1 MWDFDEKA
9 FDQFIRKRFNLEK
22 KDDLKKNEKEENIDH
37 LNEAALSEAIS
48 ESLNEN
54 STKEDVRR
62 EENRNIDTYTY
73 DYPTISSINIS
84 PSKYSIFSDKPREQ
98 LKTDTTSK
106 LSIKESTWSSGA
118 LKESSVKASETKI
131 QLPNFQSGVKTN
143 SNNMRSSSSNML
155 NNPSSQT
162 RSSDGRF
169 SSKYET
175 SNIVIGSKTTTSTL
189 GSTSTSTLGSKT
201 TSSTLNGETRQQTVP
216 VPWNKPNIA
225 SSVNQNPIS
234 LAKPEQLQT
243 NRLQQQTGQI
253 GSSKPS
259 NIEDTSQNL
268 ISLTKQS
275 QNSNLLV
282 KQNQNSMANQN
293 SISMAK
299 QSQNLISMAKP
310 TSVITRSN
318 APTLDSRSPGA
329 SQPTKV
335 NMGAKKTIDLTSNSG
350 GKPEVSLFLPTF
362 FSFDSRPGDRLGW
375 G

>member
-22 KDDLKKNEKEENIDH
+22 EDDLKKNEKEENIDH

-54 STKEDVRR
+54 ATKEDVRR
-62 EENRNIDTYTY
+62 EKNRNIDTYTY

-84 PSKYSIFSDKPREQ
+84 PSKHSIFSDKPREQ

-106 LSIKESTWSSGA
+106 LGIKESTWSSGV

-131 QLPNFQSGVKTN
+131 QIPNFQSGVKTN
-143 SNNMRSSSSNML
+143 SNN
-155 NNPSSQT
+155 SSQT

-189 GSTSTSTLGSKT
+189 LGSLSTSTLGSKT
-201 TSSTLNGETRQQTVP
+201 TSTTLNGETRQQTVQ
-216 VPWNKPNIA
+216 VPWNKPNIP

-234 LAKPEQLQT
+234 LAKPEQLQR

-253 GSSKPS
+253 GLSKPS

-282 KQNQNSMANQN
+282 KQKQNSMANQN

-299 QSQNLISMAKP
+299 P

-318 APTLDSRSPGA
+318 PQTLDSRSPGA
-329 SQPTKV
+329 SQPPKANT
-335 NMGAKKTIDLTSNSG
+335 GAKKTIDLTSNSG
-350 GKPEVSLFLPTF
+350 GKPEVNFFFCQLF
-362 FSFDSRPGDRLGW
+362 FSYDSRPGDRLGSR
-375 G
+375 

>member
-54 STKEDVRR
+54 ATKEDVRR

-201 TSSTLNGETRQQTVP
+201 TSTTLNGETRQQNVQ

-225 SSVNQNPIS
+225 SSVNQNSIS

-253 GSSKPS
+253 GLSKPS

-268 ISLTKQS
+268 ISLTTKQS

-299 QSQNLISMAKP
+299 QSQNSISMAKP

-318 APTLDSRSPGA
+318 PQTLDSRSPGA
-329 SQPTKV
+329 SQPAKV
-335 NMGAKKTIDLTSNSG
+335 NTGAKKTIDLTSNSTG
-350 GKPEVSLFLPTF
+350 GKPEVSLFF
-362 FSFDSRPGDRLGW
+362 ANFSLI
-375 G
+375 